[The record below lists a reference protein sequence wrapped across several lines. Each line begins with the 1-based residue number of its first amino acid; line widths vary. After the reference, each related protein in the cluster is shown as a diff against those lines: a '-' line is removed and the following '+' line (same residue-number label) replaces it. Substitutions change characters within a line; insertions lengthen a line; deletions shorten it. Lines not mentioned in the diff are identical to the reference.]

1 MRVVDIHAHL
11 YPKAYLDLL
20 ARVVANDGSPWARAV
35 AFLLDDRIVP
45 NRRMWDV
52 EAHIEDMDQAGVE
65 EEVLSLSCPMSYF
78 SDEKDS
84 VEAARIVNDSL
95 AEICAR
101 YPKRFTAF
109 ASLPRPHPD
118 ASLKELDRAI
128 NDLGLHGVGLG
139 ANALHA
145 RAHLDDERILPIYP
159 ELSDRALTVFLHP
172 AIPPGVEEMYEHEMW
187 VSAGFLMDSTIAVL
201 RLAHKG
207 VFEQNK
213 GMKFVVPHLGTFL
226 LAGIDRVAGRR
237 PAQVEGG
244 RPVRDYMKELY
255 YDSIT
260 ANEAFW
266 DCAVSTVG
274 LDRIVFG
281 TDYPFPGPGS
291 AARGIERISAL
302 PISDAEKEA
311 IFSGTADRLLSSTPA
326 SK

>member
-20 ARVVANDGSPWARAV
+20 ARVVANDGSTWARAV
-35 AFLLDDRIVP
+35 AFLLEDRIVP

-52 EAHIEDMDQAGVE
+52 EAHLEDMDAAGVE
-65 EEVLSLSCPMSYF
+65 IEVLSLSSPMSYF
-78 SDEKDS
+78 SEEKDAL
-84 VEAARIVNDSL
+84 EAARIFNDSL

-101 YPKRFTAF
+101 YPKRFKAF
-109 ASLPRPHPD
+109 ASLPLPHTD

-128 NDLGLHGVGLG
+128 SQLGLHGVGLG

-145 RAHLDDERILPIYP
+145 GAHLDDERILPIYP
-159 ELSDRALTVFLHP
+159 ELSRRKQTVFLHP
-172 AIPPGVEEMYEHEMW
+172 AIPPGLEEMYEHEMW

-213 GMKFVVPHLGTFL
+213 DMKFIVPHLGTFL
-226 LAGIDRVAGRR
+226 LAGVDRVAGRR

-244 RPVRDYMKELY
+244 RPVREYIAELY
-255 YDSIT
+255 YDSIA

-266 DCAVSTVG
+266 DCAVRTVG
-274 LDRIVFG
+274 LERILFG
-281 TDYPFPGPGS
+281 TDYPFGGPGNV
-291 AARGIERISAL
+291 ARSIGRIQDL
-302 PISDAEKEA
+302 PISDAQKA
-311 IFSGTADRLLSSTPA
+311 RILAGTADSLLS
-326 SK
+326 